1 MKRSLILFSNPGH
14 VLAKFHSAIKKIID
28 IRMNRLVVIAIVG
41 LVFTGC
47 GKDYFTDGGTL
58 NPDETINLNLSTMDY
73 LKSHPDVFDTLTT
86 LITLTGL
93 EAAVNA
99 SGNTFLAPKNYSIR
113 NFFNLAYPD
122 PEKKPKSFTEIPGED
137 LEAIEAILKNYII
150 PDKKVVRNEL
160 STTYSYLT
168 TYGDT
173 RARFN
178 IVRNDY
184 LGNVNMG
191 AKFIIFSLN
200 VGAPGGP
207 EQYQSVQVE
216 TADLQS
222 TNGVVHVLTADTHIF
237 GFN

>member
-1 MKRSLILFSNPGH
+1 MKRSRLDILCHGNAF
-14 VLAKFHSAIKKIID
+14 VKFRSVIKKITDMRSKLI
-28 IRMNRLVVIAIVG
+28 VAIALIV
-41 LVFTGC
+41 LTGC

-58 NPDETINLNLSTMDY
+58 DLQETAKLNVSTMDY
-73 LKSHPDVFDTLTT
+73 LKSRPHVFDTLTA

-113 NFFNLAYPD
+113 NYFILKYPD
-122 PEKKPKSFTEIPGED
+122 PSKRPKSFAEIPEED
-137 LEAIEAILKNYII
+137 LEAIEAKLKNYII
-150 PDKKVVRNEL
+150 PDKKIIRNEL
-160 STTYSYLT
+160 STTYSYLNT
-168 TYGDT
+168 FGDT

-178 IVRNDY
+178 VVRDDY

-191 AKFIIFSLN
+191 ARFVIFSLN
-200 VGAPGGP
+200 VGLPGGP
-207 EQYQSVQVE
+207 EFYQSVQVE

-222 TNGVVHVLTADTHIF
+222 TNGIVHVLTADTHIF